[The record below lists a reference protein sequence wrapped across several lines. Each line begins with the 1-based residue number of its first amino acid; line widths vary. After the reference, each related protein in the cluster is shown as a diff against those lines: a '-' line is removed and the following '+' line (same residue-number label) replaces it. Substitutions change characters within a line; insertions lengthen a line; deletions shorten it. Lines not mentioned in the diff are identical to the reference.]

1 MSSTVF
7 INGSIW
13 TGVQDGVTVDALAIE
28 GQKIIA
34 LGQAAKALATSAGT
48 VIDLKGGMLLPAF
61 GDGHAHPLY
70 GGLES
75 IGPEIKGAP
84 TLEILLERVRV
95 FAIEN
100 PDKEWIVGASY
111 ESWHAPNGE
120 FDAAWLDAVV
130 PDRPVVLRAN
140 DYHTI
145 WCNSRALEIAGVTK
159 DTPQP
164 PLGKIV
170 HRADGTPMGTMR
182 EWGAVNLI
190 MDHLPENSRNEFR
203 EGFRVA
209 TETLAAS
216 GITWVQDA
224 WIDPGM
230 PESYLDA
237 LKNNLLGVRY
247 NLALRADPF
256 NWRNQLEWFASARE
270 SIGIHSHL
278 TCKTIKFFA
287 DGVIE
292 GGTAALKS
300 DYSDAPD
307 SKGMPC
313 WDWQELKEAVAAV
326 DAMGFQPHIHAIGD
340 AAIHEALNAIEYAR
354 SVNKENSHSR
364 PVITHVQLLDPV
376 DLPRFA
382 RLGVIANF
390 EPLWACDDPLQSELT
405 TPRLGSERAAWQYP
419 IKSLLDD
426 GAAVSFGSDWPVT
439 TQRPLDCLTIA
450 ITREHASAKTP
461 SPWIPDQRI
470 TVEQALSAYTA
481 GPAYQA
487 GDEKVRGTLQL
498 GFEADLVWL
507 DRDICAIDPNLI
519 PSARVLG
526 TWCLGT
532 RVFTNTDTEN

>member
-1 MSSTVF
+1 MSATVF
-7 INGSIW
+7 TNGTIW
-13 TGVQDGVTVDALAIE
+13 TGVESNLIVGALAIE
-28 GQKIIA
+28 GESIVA
-34 LGQAAKALATSAGT
+34 LGAQATELISSGGD
-48 VIDLKGGMLLPAF
+48 VIDLQGGMLLPAF
-61 GDGHAHPLY
+61 GDGHAHPLF

-75 IGPEIKGAP
+75 IGPQIKGAP
-84 TLEILLERVRV
+84 SMDVLLETVKA
-95 FAIEN
+95 FALAN

-120 FDAAWLDAVV
+120 FDATWLDAAVS
-130 PDRPVVLRAN
+130 DRPVVLRAN

-145 WCNSRALEIAGVTK
+145 WCNSKALEIAGVTK
-159 DTPQP
+159 ETPQP
-164 PLGKIV
+164 PLGMIV
-170 HRADGTPMGTMR
+170 HRPDGTPMGTMR

-190 MDHLPENSRNEFR
+190 MDHLPENSRTEFR
-203 EGFRVA
+203 EGFRVS
-209 TETLAAS
+209 TQTLAAS

-237 LKNNLLGVRY
+237 LANGLLGVRY

-256 NWRNQLEWFASARE
+256 NWRNQMEWFSSARE
-270 SIGIHSHL
+270 KVGVHSHL

-292 GGTAALKS
+292 GGTAALK
-300 DYSDAPD
+300 DPYFDAPE
-307 SKGMPC
+307 SKGLPC
-313 WDWQELKEAVAAV
+313 WDWQELTEAVTAI
-326 DAMGFQPHIHAIGD
+326 DALGFQPHIHAIGD
-340 AAIHEALNAIEYAR
+340 DGIHAALNAIEYAQ
-354 SVNKENSHSR
+354 SINKERSHPR

-382 RLGVIANF
+382 KLGVVANF
-390 EPLWACDDPLQSELT
+390 EPLWACNDPLQSELT
-405 TPRLGSERAAWQYP
+405 TPRLGVDRAAWQYP
-419 IKSLLDD
+419 IKSLLAD

-450 ITREHASAKTP
+450 VTREHALAEHPTP
-461 SPWIPDQRI
+461 WLPDERI
-470 TVEQALSAYTA
+470 TIDQALTAYTA

-487 GDEKVRGTLQL
+487 GDEGIRGTLQV
-498 GFEADLVWL
+498 GYQADLVWL
-507 DRDICAIDPNLI
+507 DRNIRSIDPTQI

-532 RVFTNTDTEN
+532 RVFTHTDEAN

>member
-1 MSSTVF
+1 MSTTVF
-7 INGSIW
+7 TNGHIW
-13 TGVQDGVTVDALAIE
+13 TGVPDLLLSDALAIQGE
-28 GQKIIA
+28 NIVA
-34 LGQAAKALATSAGT
+34 LGEEASALLASADT
-48 VIDLKGGMLLPAF
+48 VIDLKGGMLIPAF
-61 GDGHAHPLY
+61 GDGHAHPLF

-75 IGPEIKGAP
+75 IGPQIKGAP
-84 TLEILLERVRV
+84 SMDVLLETVRE
-95 FAIEN
+95 FAQAN

-120 FDAAWLDAVV
+120 FDATWLDAVV
-130 PDRPVVLRAN
+130 ADRPVVLRAN

-145 WCNSRALEIAGVTK
+145 WCNSKALEIAGVTK

-164 PLGKIV
+164 PLGMIV
-170 HRADGTPMGTMR
+170 HRPDGTPMGTMR

-203 EGFRVA
+203 EGFRVS
-209 TETLAAS
+209 TQTLAES

-237 LKNNLLGVRY
+237 LANNLLGVRY

-256 NWRNQLEWFASARE
+256 NWRNQMDWFASARK
-270 SIGIHSHL
+270 SIGVHSHL

-292 GGTAALKS
+292 GGTAALKKP
-300 DYSDAPD
+300 YVDAPD

-340 AAIHEALNAIEYAR
+340 EAIHEALNAIEYAR

-364 PVITHVQLLDPV
+364 PVITHVQLLDPL

-382 RLGVIANF
+382 KLGVIANF
-390 EPLWACDDPLQSELT
+390 EPLWACNDSLQSELT
-405 TPRLGSERAAWQYP
+405 TPRLGPDRAKWQYP
-419 IKSLLDD
+419 IKTLLED

-450 ITREHASAKTP
+450 ITREHALAQDPT
-461 SPWIPDQRI
+461 PWIPDQRI
-470 TVEQALSAYTA
+470 TVDQALSAYTA

-487 GDEKVRGTLQL
+487 GDEGVRGTLRK
-498 GFEADLVWL
+498 GFQADLVWL
-507 DRDICAIDPNLI
+507 DRDIRSIDPALI

-526 TWCLGT
+526 TWCLGE
-532 RVFTNTDTEN
+532 RVFTDPSAAN

>member
-1 MSSTVF
+1 MTTVF
-7 INGSIW
+7 TNGTIW
-13 TGVQDGVTVDALAIE
+13 TGVQENLIVDALAIDGE
-28 GQKIIA
+28 RIVAVGHD
-34 LGQAAKALATSAGT
+34 AKELLSSDAT
-48 VIDLKGGMLLPAF
+48 VIDLKGGMLLPGF
-61 GDGHAHPLY
+61 GDGHAHPLF

-75 IGPEIKGAP
+75 IGPQIKGAP
-84 TLEILLERVRV
+84 SMEVLLETVRA
-95 FAIEN
+95 FAQAN

-120 FDAAWLDAVV
+120 FDAQWLDAVV
-130 PDRPVVLRAN
+130 SDRPVVLRAN

-145 WCNSRALEIAGVTK
+145 WCNTKALEVAGVTK

-164 PLGKIV
+164 PLGMIV
-170 HRADGTPMGTMR
+170 HRPDGTPMGTMR

-190 MDHLPENSRNEFR
+190 MDHLPENSRTEFR
-203 EGFRVA
+203 EGFRVS
-209 TETLAAS
+209 TQTLAES

-237 LKNNLLGVRY
+237 LANDLLGVRY

-256 NWRNQLEWFASARE
+256 NWRNQMEWFASARE
-270 SIGIHSHL
+270 LVGVHSHL

-292 GGTAALKS
+292 GGTAALKTP
-300 DYSDAPD
+300 YLDAPD

-313 WDWQELKEAVAAV
+313 WDWQELKEAVTAI

-340 AAIHEALNAIEYAR
+340 DGIHAALNAIEYAQ
-354 SVNKENSHSR
+354 SINKEKSHPR

-382 RLGVIANF
+382 KLGVVANF
-390 EPLWACDDPLQSELT
+390 EPLWACNDLLQSELT
-405 TPRLGSERAAWQYP
+405 TPRLGDDRASWQYP

-450 ITREHASAKTP
+450 ITRTHQLADHPTA
-461 SPWIPDQRI
+461 WIPDQRI
-470 TVEQALSAYTA
+470 TIDQALSAYTA
-481 GPAYQA
+481 GPAFQA
-487 GDEKVRGTLQL
+487 GDEGVRGTLQR
-498 GFEADLVWL
+498 GFHADLVWL
-507 DRDICAIDPNLI
+507 DKDIRGIDPALI
-519 PSARVLG
+519 PSARILG
-526 TWCLGT
+526 TWCLGK
-532 RVFTNTDTEN
+532 RVFTHTDSAN